1 MMCLT
6 YVSSSSDLGSSL
18 PSSTATAEHVSE
30 SSSLFA
36 FGSNVV
42 NLPSVK
48 EEKHSLICILANY
61 KSVLPGTKNC
71 CLAIPIVP

>member
-18 PSSTATAEHVSE
+18 FSSTATAEYVSE

-36 FGSNVV
+36 FGSNIV
-42 NLPSVK
+42 NLPSGK
-48 EEKHSLICILANY
+48 EDEHSFICILANY
-61 KSVLPGTKNC
+61 KSVLSGTENC
-71 CLAIPIVP
+71 CLAVPMAP